1 MSVVLP
7 GKKIYVSFGRFQPPT
22 KGHLANFNGLSK
34 AAGSDEYRI
43 YLSQTQDKIGDN
55 PLSAERKEY
64 YMKKLMNGHASH
76 IYSGPQWN
84 VVAKCLQHCMK
95 DGYDHLVFMVGSD
108 RVNDFQ
114 WVKRSNGT
122 TAKDGTRYYFTTVE
136 VRSTGERD
144 ADGHDKK
151 DKKATGGFAI
161 SGTKLR
167 VYAALG
173 DKASFRKGMPTGTST
188 NLSNELYDE
197 IRKNLPAGYAGK

>member
-1 MSVVLP
+1 MTVQLP
-7 GKKIYVSFGRFQPPT
+7 GKTIYVSFGRFQPPT
-22 KGHLANFNGLSK
+22 KGHLANFNGLSR
-34 AAGSDEYRI
+34 AAGSNDYRI
-43 YLSQTQDKIGDN
+43 YLSQTQDTKGDN
-55 PLSAERKEY
+55 PLSADSKAY
-64 YMKKLMNGHASH
+64 YMKKLMNGHAKN

-108 RVNDFQ
+108 RVSDFQ
-114 WVKRSNGT
+114 WVIRSNGK

-144 ADGHDKK
+144 ADGDDKK

-167 VYAALG
+167 VYASIG
-173 DKASFRKGMPTGTST
+173 DKKSFAKGLPTGTSDKIVT
-188 NLSNELYDE
+188 ELYDAV
-197 IRKNLPAGYAGK
+197 RNNLPIGYAGK

>member
-1 MSVVLP
+1 MTVKLP
-7 GKKIYVSFGRFQPPT
+7 GKTIYVSFGRFQPPT
-22 KGHLANFNGLSK
+22 KGHLDNFNGLSR
-34 AAGSDEYRI
+34 AAGSNEYRI
-43 YLSQTQDKIGDN
+43 YLSQTQDTKGDN
-55 PLSAERKEY
+55 PLSADSKAY

-114 WVKRSNGT
+114 WVIRSNGK
-122 TAKDGTRYYFTTVE
+122 TAKDGTRYYFMTVE

-144 ADGHDKK
+144 ADGDDKK

-167 VYAALG
+167 VYASLG
-173 DKASFRKGMPTGTST
+173 DTKSFKKGMPSGATDRIVT
-188 NLSNELYDE
+188 ELYNE
-197 IRKNLPAGYAGK
+197 VRNNLPIGYAGK

>member
-1 MSVVLP
+1 MSIVLP

-22 KGHLANFNGLSK
+22 KGHLANFNGLK
-34 AAGSDEYRI
+34 NAAGSNDYRI
-43 YLSQTQDKIGDN
+43 YLSQTQDTKGDN
-55 PLSAERKEY
+55 PLSASRKEY
-64 YMKKLMNGHASH
+64 YMKQLMNGHASH

-95 DGYDHLVFMVGSD
+95 DQYKHLVFMVGSD
-108 RVNDFQ
+108 RVSDFQ
-114 WVKRSNGT
+114 WVKTSNGT

-173 DKASFRKGMPTGTST
+173 DKESFKKGMPTGANDRLVT
-188 NLSNELYDE
+188 ELYNEVAD
-197 IRKNLPAGYAGK
+197 NLPARYLGK

>member
-22 KGHLANFNGLSK
+22 KGHLANFNGLAK
-34 AAGSDEYRI
+34 AAGNDEYRI
-43 YLSQTQDKIGDN
+43 YLSQTQDKSGDN

>member
-1 MSVVLP
+1 MSVILP

-34 AAGSDEYRI
+34 AAGNDEYRI

-173 DKASFRKGMPTGTST
+173 DKASFRKGMPSGTST

>member
-22 KGHLANFNGLSK
+22 KGHLANFNGLAK
-34 AAGSDEYRI
+34 AAGNDEYRI
-43 YLSQTQDKIGDN
+43 YLSQTQDKSGDN

-173 DKASFRKGMPTGTST
+173 DKASFRKGMPSGTST

>member
-1 MSVVLP
+1 MSIVLP

-122 TAKDGTRYYFTTVE
+122 TAKDGTRYYFTTIE

-167 VYAALG
+167 VYASLG
-173 DKASFRKGMPTGTST
+173 DKNNFRRGMPSGTSIK
-188 NLSNELYDE
+188 LANELYDE
-197 IRKNLPAGYAGK
+197 VRKNLPSGYAGK

>member
-1 MSVVLP
+1 MSVILP

-34 AAGSDEYRI
+34 AAGNDEYRI
-43 YLSQTQDKIGDN
+43 YLSQTQDTKGDN
-55 PLSAERKEY
+55 PLSADRKAY
-64 YMKKLMNGHASH
+64 YMKKLMNGHAKN
-76 IYSGPQWN
+76 IYSGSQWN

-173 DKASFRKGMPTGTST
+173 DKASFRKGMPSGTST

>member
-1 MSVVLP
+1 MSIVLP

-173 DKASFRKGMPTGTST
+173 DKASFRKGMPSGTST

>member
-1 MSVVLP
+1 MSIVLP

-34 AAGSDEYRI
+34 AAGNDEYRI
-43 YLSQTQDKIGDN
+43 YLSQTQDTKGDN
-55 PLSAERKEY
+55 PLSADRKAY
-64 YMKKLMNGHASH
+64 YMKKLMNGHAKN
-76 IYSGPQWN
+76 IYSGSQWN

-173 DKASFRKGMPTGTST
+173 DKASFRKGMPSGTST
-188 NLSNELYDE
+188 NLSNE
-197 IRKNLPAGYAGK
+197 IKNGDKDND